1 MKEHCRHPGYSHSKS
16 EKCVFVSAGF
26 RRSFRLSRKD
36 RKTNKFMYE
45 CKKSDQYDTADVPT
59 FEEVALYQRQ
69 PNEKYRLI
77 ILVGKYRLFVK
88 LHPTI
93 FFFFLQADCSE
104 LLL

>member
-1 MKEHCRHPGYSHSKS
+1 
-16 EKCVFVSAGF
+16 
-26 RRSFRLSRKD
+26 
-36 RKTNKFMYE
+36 MYE

-88 LHPTI
+88 LHPT
-93 FFFFLQADCSE
+93 FFFFFFSSRLLRTFAMMSNIQLLHLLIIFQRFSISE
-104 LLL
+104 LNLRMLEH

>member
-1 MKEHCRHPGYSHSKS
+1 
-16 EKCVFVSAGF
+16 
-26 RRSFRLSRKD
+26 
-36 RKTNKFMYE
+36 MYE

-88 LHPTI
+88 LHPT
-93 FFFFLQADCSE
+93 FFFFFFFKPIAQNFCYDVKYSVAPSANNFPAFFNF
-104 LLL
+104 